1 MQKREEKRCI
11 GEEFEERE
19 REGGKDGG
27 RRRSW
32 KASTEVPINSLYL
45 THLID
50 CIQGTQLDDQSCH
63 TPQLVTTQE
72 I

>member
-32 KASTEVPINSLYL
+32 KASTEVPM
-45 THLID
+45 
-50 CIQGTQLDDQSCH
+50 
-63 TPQLVTTQE
+63 
-72 I
+72 